1 MDLLLQIISASLIGS
16 IVFYWRGAM
25 GVGGFLNAQYINRL
39 REYELKY
46 LKYARMLT
54 DEAKTGDEKFIIP
67 SGVKN
72 DREEAKS
79 IYKKNVTAHYLFALL
94 LIFVLLFLAQL
105 TDQSHVLLIDKMLY
119 GFIGILFLIITMFVA
134 HVQVVTMKKLD
145 AKFEKLEQELD
156 NLSNQQTIET

>member
-25 GVGGFLNAQYINRL
+25 GVGGFLNAKYIKRL
-39 REYELKY
+39 IEYELTFR
-46 LKYARMLT
+46 KYARILT
-54 DEAKTGDEKFIIP
+54 NKAKTGDEKFIIP

-94 LIFVLLFLAQL
+94 LI
-105 TDQSHVLLIDKMLY
+105 
-119 GFIGILFLIITMFVA
+119 
-134 HVQVVTMKKLD
+134 
-145 AKFEKLEQELD
+145 
-156 NLSNQQTIET
+156 LSYYFWHN